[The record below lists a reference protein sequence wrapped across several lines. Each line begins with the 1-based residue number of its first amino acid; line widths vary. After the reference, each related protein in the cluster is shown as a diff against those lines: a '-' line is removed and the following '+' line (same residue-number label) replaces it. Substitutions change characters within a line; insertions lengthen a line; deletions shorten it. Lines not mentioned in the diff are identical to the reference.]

1 MSVKVGDVA
10 PDFSGTD
17 LVKNAP
23 WSLYAQKKATVFLSL
38 AAITGAGGDV
48 EAAVLEDIWTT
59 YNGNTIEPFTMALI
73 GGYAGGGGQ
82 NPPSEKEADLKAAIA
97 KAKISFP
104 VILSPQTWGT
114 YTKFDV
120 STPAW
125 YCLHWDDVQADY
137 ICIELVTGNPGT
149 VDQLRKKLTD
159 MLNARGVKLKGPVIG
174 GGRPTHPLV
183 PPQPVPTPM
192 IMFFLGSPTTDG
204 GGVGIPFGG
213 GRPIPIDPGPFHDAL
228 AGLSVVA
235 LAEQLGDAGAAA
247 QMRRA
252 GIETAKSAV
261 SRL

>member
-1 MSVKVGDVA
+1 M
-10 PDFSGTD
+10 PH
-17 LVKNAP
+17 
-23 WSLYAQKKATVFLSL
+23 
-38 AAITGAGGDV
+38 
-48 EAAVLEDIWTT
+48 
-59 YNGNTIEPFTMALI
+59 AL
-73 GGYAGGGGQ
+73 
-82 NPPSEKEADLKAAIA
+82 
-97 KAKISFP
+97 
-104 VILSPQTWGT
+104 
-114 YTKFDV
+114 
-120 STPAW
+120 
-125 YCLHWDDVQADY
+125 
-137 ICIELVTGNPGT
+137 
-149 VDQLRKKLTD
+149 
-159 MLNARGVKLKGPVIG
+159 RGVPGSRDCADRQAAKSVRSRTGRASLPVIG